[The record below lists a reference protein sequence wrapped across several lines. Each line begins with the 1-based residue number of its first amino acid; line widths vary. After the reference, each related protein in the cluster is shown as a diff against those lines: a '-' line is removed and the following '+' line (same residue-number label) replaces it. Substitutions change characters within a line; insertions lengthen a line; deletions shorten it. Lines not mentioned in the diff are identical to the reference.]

1 MQRSI
6 HIFARLLLI
15 AIAAMGLAGMPAR
28 SAEPARIV
36 AVGTADSLG
45 LQVVIDVERR
55 VDPQVFLLNEPM
67 RLIVDLAAARWAL
80 SQGATPQGA
89 VAGWRYGRR
98 EDGKAARLV
107 VDLSMPALVK
117 RIGYDLTAPRGVA
130 RLVVDLE
137 PSSRDAFAGSTQ
149 TWRRTSDLLRDVY
162 VPPESRAAAAAP
174 AVRRPATGPASPAAP
189 VQPPAVQPPAVAASP
204 MPATPPAASQP
215 AAPPPAVAAA
225 SGAAAS
231 GTAQGRAPP
240 LRTPGRR
247 VVVIDPG
254 HGGQDPGAIGAS
266 GTYEKTITLMVS
278 RDLKRQLE
286 LTGRYRVHLTRD
298 SDVFLRL
305 RDRVQ
310 KARDLKADLFI
321 SVHADSIGSPDLRGA
336 SVYTLSDTAS
346 DSEAAALAARENRAD
361 IIAGVDLSNE
371 SRDVASI
378 LIDLAQRETMNRSA
392 SFAQVLVGELGRE
405 IRLQAVR
412 PHRFAGFAVLK
423 APDVPAVLLELGYLS
438 NREDE
443 SLLKQPA
450 HRRRV
455 ALGVQ
460 RAVDAFFAA
469 PAPR

>member
-6 HIFARLLLI
+6 HILARLLLI
-15 AIAAMGLAGMPAR
+15 AIAAIGLAGTPAR

-45 LQVVIDVERR
+45 LQVVIDLERR

-67 RLIVDLAAARWAL
+67 RLVVDLGAARWAL
-80 SQGATPQGA
+80 SQGAAPQGA

-149 TWRRTSDLLRDVY
+149 TWKRTSDLLRDVY
-162 VPPESRAAAAAP
+162 VPSESRPAAVAP
-174 AVRRPATGPASPAAP
+174 AVRRPAASPASPAAP
-189 VQPPAVQPPAVAASP
+189 VQPPAATASP
-204 MPATPPAASQP
+204 TPATPPAAP
-215 AAPPPAVAAA
+215 TPAVAAA

-231 GTAQGRAPP
+231 GAVTSGIAQGRPPP
-240 LRTPGRR
+240 LRAPGRR

-266 GTYEKTITLMVS
+266 GTYEKTITLMVA

-286 LTGRYRVHLTRD
+286 LTGRYRVYLTRD

-336 SVYTLSDTAS
+336 SIYTLSDTAS
-346 DSEAAALAARENRAD
+346 DAEAAALAARENRAD

-405 IRLQAVR
+405 IRLQAVK

-460 RAVDAFFAA
+460 RAVDAFFAK
-469 PAPR
+469 PAGP